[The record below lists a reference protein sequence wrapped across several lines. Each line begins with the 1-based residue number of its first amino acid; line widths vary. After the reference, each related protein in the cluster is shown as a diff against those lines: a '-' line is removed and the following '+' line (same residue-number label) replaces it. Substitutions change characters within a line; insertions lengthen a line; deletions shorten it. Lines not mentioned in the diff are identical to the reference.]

1 MRDHPR
7 PAPKLGIAL
16 AAFLVASL
24 VGCGDGPQSE
34 SSVEHPIRD
43 SLSLNPD
50 EAIVIRSEEAPP
62 TSGSLREFVGRLD
75 GRTVTAR
82 IGAFDGDPAYVF
94 GDVVDAHF
102 LPDGSLAVLDGQAD
116 SVRVFDPEGV
126 HRYSIGG
133 PGEGPGELSFPV
145 SLVRPVED
153 ELWVVDGSQ
162 MIHRFAE
169 SDGRLVF
176 EDRVRI
182 DGFPRNACAASGW
195 AVLNVPAHAPGAL
208 QTEILHLFDD
218 TGTRQGSFAA
228 PYRYTQRLVFDRMS
242 RGSVACADE
251 RVFLGLESLN
261 RLLAYGVPDGQ
272 LLWHASFE
280 GIHIPRI
287 RERVRPDGRRA
298 IRTDVPEEGPFHVL
312 LGVVGGDGVPL
323 LVQYGRRTGEDVRDG
338 VDRYVVETF
347 TLDPRTGH
355 GAYLGDDLGQVLAA
369 GEDRLAFLDPDPYPR
384 IEVVRLGG

>member
-1 MRDHPR
+1 MRAHLRSASR
-7 PAPKLGIAL
+7 PGIAL
-16 AAFLVASL
+16 GAFLVASL

-34 SSVEHPIRD
+34 TSVEHPIPD

-50 EAIVIRSEEAPP
+50 EAIVIRREEAPP

-94 GDVVDAHF
+94 GNVVDAHF

-169 SDGRLVF
+169 NEGQLVF

-218 TGTRQGSFAA
+218 TGTPRGSFAA

-242 RGSVACADE
+242 RGSVACADG
-251 RVFLGLESLN
+251 RAFLGLESLN

-298 IRTDVPEEGPFHVL
+298 IRPDVPEEGPFHVL
-312 LGVVGGDGVPL
+312 LGVVGGGGVPL
-323 LVQYGRRTGEDVRDG
+323 LVQYGRRAGEDVRDG

-355 GAYLGDDLGQVLAA
+355 GAYLGDDLGEVLAVS
-369 GEDRLAFLDPDPYPR
+369 EDRLALLDPDPYPR